1 MPFSKRISS
10 SFKSLIGSRTDV
22 NSPTSDNIPN
32 GRVMGGDEDL
42 EMVYRATKADKTVVD
57 DGAKKESIKDER
69 MERIA
74 SAIDKVSRVLFP
86 FAFICYNIFYWTY
99 Y

>member
-1 MPFSKRISS
+1 M
-10 SFKSLIGSRTDV
+10 

-74 SAIDKVSRVLFP
+74 SAIDKVSRFAFP